1 MDGSFKAA
9 TSVQALVKEGG
20 KKRRVKG
27 EPAQPKKP
35 RANTAYTLFI
45 TRAID
50 KIQNDASYGK
60 LLEREDG
67 KNVHPL
73 TVAAQMWKALG
84 SDQREFFSKVYTP
97 LIEGMKNEWEETG
110 NKPSD
115 KLLERMNEFDKKL
128 DKPTRTKV
136 AAMMLPAVKVAEF
149 MASVGAAVSA
159 AAAAAAAQS
168 HKQNDDSSDDSS
180 DDSDDSDEE
189 DAAKKAAAAA
199 AAAKEAERKAKE
211 SAEKKD
217 KKHKSKHEHKA
228 KKHKHNE

>member
-1 MDGSFKAA
+1 
-9 TSVQALVKEGG
+9 
-20 KKRRVKG
+20 
-27 EPAQPKKP
+27 
-35 RANTAYTLFI
+35 
-45 TRAID
+45 
-50 KIQNDASYGK
+50 
-60 LLEREDG
+60 
-67 KNVHPL
+67 VHPL